1 MRSAS
6 VGPGKRRGA
15 VSRRGAL
22 WTARRAPFI
31 SSALALMAF
40 IAFESFAVTTVLP
53 VAMAELDGRS
63 WYSAAYAGTITTGLV
78 GYVLAVTW
86 IDVHGV
92 RKPLALGGTLF
103 VLGIAACAS
112 ATDPQMFVFGRL
124 IQGLGGGIDS
134 VVIYVLIARA
144 LPEDLRPRMFGL
156 LSAAWLVPSLAG
168 PLAAG
173 YLTEVTSWRVVFWF
187 VVVGSAAAII
197 ALYTSTAVPP
207 TVRDGTPPT
216 DTEEA
221 DRSHSGPASQRGRR
235 RILSAVVAAAA
246 LLALHSASQ
255 LPLGAAVAA
264 LALASVI
271 LVLAARSILPA
282 GTLRLRD
289 PASCLIGLRGALG
302 ATVTACDVHLTLF
315 LQSHNGHSATTAGLV
330 VASGAGGWAVGS
342 WVQGRFDTRGAT
354 DGLLLATSVPMVAC
368 GPLAVF
374 GHIAEVLPLPGV
386 VVGCVL
392 MGLGMGIA
400 YPRIASATLRITD
413 PKRHGE
419 FSSSLQV
426 SESMT
431 TTTLLAVVGIV
442 LASSSGNS
450 GFVISYLVMSGLTL
464 VGVAIAWSGRLSA

>member
-6 VGPGKRRGA
+6 AGSGKRRGA
-15 VSRRGAL
+15 VSRGGGL
-22 WTARRAPFI
+22 WTAKRAPFI
-31 SSALALMAF
+31 SSALTLMAL

-53 VAMAELDGRS
+53 VAMADLDGRT

-78 GYVLAVTW
+78 GYVLAGTW
-86 IDVHGV
+86 IDAHGV

-103 VLGIAACAS
+103 VLGIAACAV

-124 IQGLGGGIDS
+124 VQGLGGGIDS
-134 VVIYVLIARA
+134 VVIYVLIARV

-173 YLTEVTSWRVVFWF
+173 YLTEATSWRVVFWF

-197 ALYTSTAVPP
+197 ALFTSTAVSP
-207 TVRDGTPPT
+207 TAGVDAPSI
-216 DTEEA
+216 DTAE
-221 DRSHSGPASQRGRR
+221 SGPAQSGASSQRGHR
-235 RILSAVVAAAA
+235 RILSAAVAAAA

-255 LPLGAAVAA
+255 LPLGASVAA
-264 LALASVI
+264 LVLASVI
-271 LVLAARSILPA
+271 LVGAARAILPA
-282 GTLRLRD
+282 GTLRLRG
-289 PASCLIGLRGALG
+289 PASRLIGLRGALG

-342 WVQGRFDTRGAT
+342 WAQGRFDSRGAT
-354 DGLLLATSVPMVAC
+354 DGLLLAAGAPLVAC
-368 GPLAVF
+368 GPLAVL
-374 GHIAEVLPLPGV
+374 GHVTELLPLAGV
-386 VVGCVL
+386 VIGCVL
-392 MGLGMGIA
+392 MGLGMGIV

-413 PKRHGE
+413 PRRHGE

-426 SESMT
+426 SESMI

-442 LASSSGNS
+442 LSSSASSS
-450 GFVISYLVMSGLTL
+450 GFVISYLVMSGLAL
-464 VGVAIAWSGRLSA
+464 VGVAVAWSYRLSA